1 LSKDRVQG
9 GASSSVENSSLVVV
23 LQVNGRRALFT
34 GDIKEAATAQLAANW
49 GSLGRAQVFLVTHH
63 GSGSGSSSDLL
74 KKIQPRFAVIS
85 VGATNTFGHPSPAT
99 IDRLHAPPAKTERI
113 YCTATIGTVRATI
126 STSGA
131 IPWKTTGQAAPW
143 WSRTGGK
150 MGLCAG
156 Q

>member
-63 GSGSGSSSDLL
+63 GSGSGSSSDIL

-85 VGATNTFGHPSPAT
+85 VGATNTFGHPSRAT
-99 IDRLHAPPAKTERI
+99 IDRLQAPPAKSASI
-113 YCTATIGTVRATI
+113 
-126 STSGA
+126 
-131 IPWKTTGQAAPW
+131 APP
-143 WSRTGGK
+143 R
-150 MGLCAG
+150 MAR
-156 Q
+156 